1 MHSDL
6 DGEGV
11 FEFLHPLFQ
20 VLNLPLLLF
29 HEQGFNPA

>member
-1 MHSDL
+1 MAAVVIEL

-11 FEFLHPLFQ
+11 FDALHAHLQ

-29 HEQGFNPA
+29 